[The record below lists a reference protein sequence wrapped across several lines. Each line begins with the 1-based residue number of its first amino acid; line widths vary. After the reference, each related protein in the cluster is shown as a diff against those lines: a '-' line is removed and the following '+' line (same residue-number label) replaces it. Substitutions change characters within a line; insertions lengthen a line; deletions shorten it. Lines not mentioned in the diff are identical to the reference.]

1 MDHYVDKLPRCPY
14 IQLDPTLLCI
24 FCNTGNHMSHN
35 CYIYKSSNLFWE
47 KVLQDRRCKNC
58 LRLYHRSNKCYNKSF
73 CVTFGCRR
81 MDKHSPVLC
90 RAIYA
95 KYQPCNEYTYREYWR
110 DPSQHYVNVQIF
122 LDIELITPGD
132 DPIVII
138 LREVHHLLELML
150 IMLCH
155 NVMFTLSLMCL

>member
-1 MDHYVDKLPRCPY
+1 
-14 IQLDPTLLCI
+14 
-24 FCNTGNHMSHN
+24 
-35 CYIYKSSNLFWE
+35 
-47 KVLQDRRCKNC
+47 
-58 LRLYHRSNKCYNKSF
+58 
-73 CVTFGCRR
+73 

-90 RAIYA
+90 HAKYA
-95 KYQPCNEYTYREYWR
+95 KYQPSNDYREYWR